1 MQHHVGGAPHSAQV
15 NAIHNELT
23 EKKSDLCKVITVKLT
38 NEISAIID
46 STTKPKW
53 ATGTD
58 TDADFTVVAFGANST
73 SSFSSSNTGKT
84 PLTNTPCIYP
94 STQKRIDQI
103 QSLLLLSERSLG
115 KAVKEDLLK
124 ESVPEATSL
133 YHDIE
138 NTEARLQLQAASLE
152 YQEQCNAQRIRNKE
166 KSVSGQNQFKVE
178 PRLAVQTVPE
188 TEHDT
193 EDTVVAISKSKSKYT
208 VNLVCMHIQ

>member
-15 NAIHNELT
+15 NAIHNELV
-23 EKKSDLCKVITVKLT
+23 EKKDHLRKVITVKLT

-53 ATGTD
+53 AVGTD
-58 TDADFTVVAFGANST
+58 TDADFTVVAFGANSI

-103 QSLLLLSERSLG
+103 QSLILLSERSLG

-124 ESVPEATSL
+124 GSVPEATSL

-138 NTEARLQLQAASLE
+138 NTEARLQAASLE
-152 YQEQCNAQRIRNKE
+152 HQEQCNAQRIRNKE
-166 KSVSGQNQFKVE
+166 KSVSEQNQFKVE
-178 PRLAVQTVPE
+178 PRPAVQTVPE